1 MPAAC
6 RTGRRR
12 GTVSTADMA
21 RILLVTMGLCC
32 FCWASA
38 TANDCDVLTARVLA
52 GIRGASFERKSSSG
66 LHIDFKHP
74 GAWTLTVHCR
84 VDDDLPEAVSVTW
97 KDKFP
102 PTTFFDL
109 VGRAGSIVTGGR
121 AEQIRQTAI
130 RCHQQVLAAS

>member
-1 MPAAC
+1 
-6 RTGRRR
+6 
-12 GTVSTADMA
+12 MA